1 MSEASWR
8 GEPSSRRAI
17 DVAIGILMA
26 LRRCSE
32 RDAFD
37 ELAAAV
43 HETGIGLSTLSEALA
58 KLTAGVS
65 TPFPHRDEVLRRWGY
80 LMASTRR
87 VGDAITAGPD

>member
-1 MSEASWR
+1 MIEATWR

-17 DVAIGILMA
+17 DVAIGILMG

-32 RDAFD
+32 REAFD

-43 HETGIGLSTLSEALA
+43 HETGVGLGTLCGALA

-65 TPFPHRDEVLRRWGY
+65 TPFPHRDEAMHRWGH
-80 LMASTRR
+80 LMASTGR
-87 VGDAITAGPD
+87 VGEAIAGAPD